1 MTTKPRN
8 KKTAGAI
15 LGAGVVLAAFGYLI
29 WGGIGGNLVYFLTP
43 NELLAKGSQAVGA
56 SVRLGGLVQ
65 AGTVKWN
72 ADTRE
77 LRFSITDED
86 NKSSVPV
93 LSVGVPPQMFTEGQ
107 GVVVEGF
114 YAPDGI
120 FKSQKVMVKHNN
132 EYRAP
137 KAGEHPAEYY
147 KQLFQ
152 QKAQS

>member
-1 MTTKPRN
+1 MAKKRLGGKTT
-8 KKTAGAI
+8 GAL
-15 LGAGVVLAAFGYLI
+15 LGAAVVLVAFGYLI

-43 NELLAKGSQAVGA
+43 KELLGKGPEAVGA

-65 AGTVKWN
+65 AGTVQWN

-77 LRFSITDED
+77 LRFRIADTDD
-86 NKSSVPV
+86 SASVPV

-107 GVVVEGF
+107 GVVVEGI
-114 YAPDGI
+114 YTNEGI

-132 EYRAP
+132 EYRPPA
-137 KAGEHPAEYY
+137 AGKHPAEYY
-147 KQLFQ
+147 RQLFQ

>member
-1 MTTKPRN
+1 MTQKRLTG
-8 KKTAGAI
+8 KTTGALI
-15 LGAGVVLAAFGYLI
+15 GAAVVLIAFGYLV

-43 NELLAKGSQAVGA
+43 KELLDKGPKAVGA

-65 AGTVKWN
+65 AGTVHWN

-77 LRFSITDED
+77 LKFRITDGD
-86 NKSSVPV
+86 SASVAV

-114 YAPDGI
+114 YTQEGV

-132 EYRAP
+132 EYRP
-137 KAGEHPAEYY
+137 PPPGQHPAEYY
-147 KQLFQ
+147 RKLFQ
-152 QKAQS
+152 QKTQS

>member
-1 MTTKPRN
+1 MTKKRLT
-8 KKTAGAI
+8 KKTTGAMV
-15 LGAGVVLAAFGYLI
+15 GATVVLIAFGYLI

-43 NELLAKGSQAVGA
+43 KELLDKGPKAVGA
-56 SVRLGGLVQ
+56 SVRLGGLVE
-65 AGTVKWN
+65 AGTVHWN

-77 LRFSITDED
+77 LRFRITGADD
-86 NKSSVPV
+86 SASVPV

-114 YAPDGI
+114 YTQEGV

-132 EYRAP
+132 EYRPPAP
-137 KAGEHPAEYY
+137 GKHPAEFYR
-147 KQLFQ
+147 QLFQ